1 MSIEHYITSLYR
13 QTRLP
18 NCPDDIKRQFDFA
31 KAYNRG
37 EEAVSALRERLIEQE
52 VAKRYT
58 HGAEVRILMNF
69 CRFPNDANIQKE
81 FYDHEDYVQQCKIA
95 VDNNLS
101 SYRSILL
108 ANIKY

>member
-1 MSIEHYITSLYR
+1 MTIRKYISSLY
-13 QTRLP
+13 QQIRLP
-18 NCPDDIKRQFDFA
+18 NCPDDTKRQYYFA
-31 KAYNRG
+31 KAYEQG

-52 VAKRYT
+52 VAKRYS